1 MLYDRSVR
9 RIPILL
15 GILVGFTLLQGVGL
29 MLLGVLVYETIPG
42 GVLARETFIGKI
54 PGILAIVRVV
64 DRATNNFYRGPIPD
78 DPLPLYELSIDED
91 EWATLEEALPK
102 EIHSPW
108 YGNLFLADDS
118 KMWVKGRL
126 KADGE
131 EYDVKV
137 RARGDIF
144 NHWAYRKKSL
154 RIEFPKEHLFRG
166 MRAINLVIPEDRA
179 WFGELLNLYRAQK
192 FDLPHPP
199 MRFVTVN
206 LNGSGPMLYVEIE
219 HWTKEM
225 IEKLGISDANVY
237 QTGGGSSYFQQWNP
251 MFKDTGYWEK
261 YVSAESTPLDSYEEI
276 EVLQDLAR
284 PGAHVEEGYMATVRR
299 FFNEEE
305 LIRWAAHAH
314 FAGSVHVV
322 DHNLRLLFSRSKG
335 RFIPIPW
342 DVHLFG
348 YRSLLESPTN
358 ALWDEFFRVP
368 ELRFKL
374 HQFLWSYVTNEEEV
388 NDDLQLAAY
397 LRSQMEEAA
406 YRDAIKLPSNRTVK
420 QDLDRRMGQLKE
432 NLEET
437 KKELEHSEVLVHQR
451 VPSVDDK
458 SKGILLT
465 IDIIAH
471 GIADARLHEIHL
483 PDTLMPIFT
492 TEKISLLRDNGDGFP
507 STGDTSIMLLV
518 RPEPDQEGRTVL
530 QATGATM
537 LWAGFGDKN
546 PDGVLQAP
554 HISHRFFLMGKADIP
569 DSEFPIKLDIRNA
582 VTGKKADS
590 IGNVLI
596 DERNVLADIPA
607 DRDELLR
614 RYPVFQKD
622 GDTGVQISGVQ
633 KFWANIVIPPGVPFR
648 ILPGTEIGFGRDVSI
663 LSYAPVFIEGTA
675 RNPVRF
681 VRSTGHPWGVFAV
694 LNAKEK
700 SRIEWAEFDGGSEA
714 KINGAYVT
722 GMVAFH
728 ASPVS
733 ISDATFRHARGDDG
747 LNIKYI
753 PADLKRLR
761 FEDNAADAVD
771 IDVAGSGSLEDSVV
785 LVNDVKDSNGD
796 GVDLSWSHILL
807 KNVVVRGS
815 GDKCVSIGERSET
828 VIQNS
833 VLEGCAIGIAVK
845 DGSRA
850 KAEHVTLRKNK
861 VGIAGYV
868 KKPFFPAPLL
878 EVTDSVL
885 DNNERDML
893 ILSGATIVIDG
904 QRVVP

>member
-1 MLYDRSVR
+1 MR
-9 RIPILL
+9 RIPVFL
-15 GILVGFTLLQGVGL
+15 GILVGFTLLQGIGL
-29 MLLGVLVYETIPG
+29 VFLALLIYETVPV
-42 GVLARETFIGKI
+42 GVLARETFIGRI
-54 PGILAIVRVV
+54 PGILAVVRVA
-64 DRATNNFYRGPIPD
+64 DRATNNFYRGPVAT
-78 DPLPLYELSIDED
+78 DPLLVYDLMVNPKD
-91 EWATLEEALPK
+91 WKALEEALPK

-108 YGNLFLADDS
+108 YGNLFLEGES
-118 KMWVKGRL
+118 KTWVKGTL
-126 KADGE
+126 TADGAM
-131 EYDVKV
+131 YDVRV
-137 RARGDIF
+137 RVRGDIF

-154 RIEFPKEHLFRG
+154 RIEFEKDNLFRG

-179 WFGELLNLYRAQK
+179 WFGELLNVHRAQK
-192 FDLPHPP
+192 FGLPHPP
-199 MRFVTVN
+199 MRFVTMN
-206 LNGSGPMLYVEIE
+206 LNESGPMLYVEIE

-225 IEKLGISDANVY
+225 LEKIGISDANVY

-251 MFKDTGYWEK
+251 MFTDAGYWEK

-276 EVLQDLAR
+276 EILRALAQ
-284 PGAHVEEGYMATVRR
+284 PGAHAENGYEEKVRR

-305 LIRWAAHAH
+305 LVRWVAHAH
-314 FAGSVHVV
+314 LAGSVHVV

-348 YRSLLESPTN
+348 YRSLLASPTN
-358 ALWDEFFRVP
+358 ALWNEIFRIP
-368 ELRFKL
+368 ELRLKL
-374 HQFLWSYVTNEEEV
+374 HQFLWGYVTNDKEI
-388 NDDLQLAAY
+388 NDDIETAEY
-397 LRSQMEEAA
+397 LRSQMEEVA
-406 YRDAIKLPSNRTVK
+406 YRDSMKLPSNRTVK
-420 QDLDRRMGQLKE
+420 QDLDRRMNQVKA
-432 NLEET
+432 NIEET

-451 VPSVDDK
+451 VPSVDDR
-458 SKGILLT
+458 SKGILLM
-465 IDIIAH
+465 IDIVAH

-483 PDTLMPIFT
+483 PDALMPLFA
-492 TEKISLLRDNGDGFP
+492 KGKLSLLRDDGDGAP
-507 STGDTSIMLLV
+507 TGRDASIILSV
-518 RPEPDQEGRTVL
+518 RPEPDQDGGTVL

-546 PDGVLQAP
+546 PDQVLQAP
-554 HISHRFFLMGKADIP
+554 HIQHRFFMMGKAEIP
-569 DSEFPIKLDIRNA
+569 DSAFPLKLDIRNA
-582 VTGKKADS
+582 VTGKKADI

-596 DERNVLADIPA
+596 DERTFDIDVPR
-607 DRDELLR
+607 DRDEFLK
-614 RYPVFQKD
+614 RYPVFK
-622 GDTGVQISGVQ
+622 GDNNGGVELSGVQ
-633 KFWANIVIPPGVPFR
+633 KLWETVIIPVGVPLR
-648 ILPGTEIGFGRDVSI
+648 VRAGTEIGFGRDVSI
-663 LSYAPVFIEGTA
+663 LSYAPVNIEGTA

-681 VRSTGHPWGVFAV
+681 VRATGHPWGVFAV
-694 LNAKEK
+694 LNAKEQ

-714 KINGAYVT
+714 KINGASVT

-747 LNIKYI
+747 LNIKEI

-771 IDVAGSGSLEDSVV
+771 IDMAGSGSLEDSVV
-785 LVNDVKDSNGD
+785 LVSDVQDSNGD
-796 GVDLSWSHILL
+796 GVDLSWSHILI
-807 KNVVVRGS
+807 KNMVVRGS
-815 GDKCVSIGERSET
+815 GDKCVSIGERSEP

-868 KKPFFPAPLL
+868 KKPFFSAPSL
-878 EVTDSVL
+878 EITDSVF
-885 DNNERDML
+885 DGNERDML
-893 ILSGATIVIDG
+893 ILSGATIMIDG